1 MAYNFYS
8 DLENIYKVKGDWE
21 KANQS
26 GDEKGKYNAS
36 AQAQIFYD
44 NLRKNGYKD
53 LADEMQNANYTQAK
67 NIVNKW
73 SSQKPQDYV
82 YSPEQ
87 DVDNIFKAKG
97 WYDDAKKAGD
107 QAGAD
112 LIAAKTQAY
121 YNNLI
126 NNGYNDLA
134 YDLSV
139 SNHEASKGIRNKWA
153 KMDKTSG
160 TEYLYTLGKSKG
172 LSQDDINSLLKVN
185 ESTGEVYFGG
195 KNLGKADAVVDGVA
209 YWSDTSKLDNAFN
222 NYIFKSGTTQ
232 TDEQLRGQ
240 HNTEI
245 KDKINQLFGTQNK
258 DRDMMIG
265 KYGKLEDTAYSNPF
279 ETDEAKAILGQ
290 YDLKAMQG
298 RENEKAS
305 GAASNGGNIDS
316 FAAANALRQQA
327 SLINKGQMA
336 VLDAHNNKI
345 NNVKGILAD
354 MGVYLQNQDVGM
366 QNTIGLQQSES
377 QRLFE
382 NDQTSKNNETARLSE
397 QASVTGYA
405 PNEWVIKND
414 STYSQFLNPDGT
426 FKKEM
431 ENVDLQALINNTTDA
446 DTKKKLAV
454 IRAKKM
460 LGNYGEYG
468 QYIGQGDV
476 AFMDNNIRTE
486 AGKQFDETMQYNRDI
501 FEAEQEL
508 KNPYS
513 KLSGGTTR
521 VVSSGGSSNKG
532 SNKTTYTGNLTAA
545 QAKSA
550 LLAGTVTEEVL
561 NAYNHYYGTNYTM
574 ENPPEIVDGKI
585 VTTDPGTLEESVVEK
600 WADKL
605 NDDIAEKYGDK
616 YTALVPNGDG
626 TYERGDADA
635 DYIILRV
642 LGDDKL
648 TQEQKEY
655 LLYDR
660 FGITEDQVNTAY
672 RDPHYK

>member
-97 WYDDAKKAGD
+97 WYDDAKNSGD

-112 LIAAKTQAY
+112 LIAAKAQAY

-126 NNGYNDLA
+126 KNGYNDLA

-139 SNHEASKGIRNKWA
+139 SNYEASKGIRNKWA

-185 ESTGEVYFGG
+185 ESTGEVSFGG

-222 NYIFKSGTTQ
+222 DYIYKSGTTQ
-232 TDEQLRGQ
+232 TDEQLMGQ

-245 KDKINQLFGTQNK
+245 KDKIDQLFGTQNK

-382 NDQTSKNNETARLSE
+382 NDQTSKFNADTLKNNETARLSE

-431 ENVDLQALINNTTDA
+431 ENVDIQALINNTTDA

-501 FEAEQEL
+501 FEAEQES

-545 QAKSA
+545 
-550 LLAGTVTEEVL
+550 
-561 NAYNHYYGTNYTM
+561 
-574 ENPPEIVDGKI
+574 
-585 VTTDPGTLEESVVEK
+585 DPGTLEESVVEK

-605 NDDIAEKYGDK
+605 NDDIAEKYGDT

-672 RDPHYK
+672 RDSHYK